1 MTIATQVTVV
11 KGDNILSAWILN
23 GVKFR
28 ITAHTDIMHDVMLA
42 GGGLRQQPSQTTVGK
57 GVNNRV

>member
-1 MTIATQVTVV
+1 MTIATQVTVI

-28 ITAHTDIMHDVMLA
+28 ITAHTDIMHDAMLA
-42 GGGLRQQPSQTTVGK
+42 GGGSANSQVKPQGER
-57 GVNNRV
+57 G